1 MQIHAE
7 IFVCWQRKA
16 YWGGWGAAEFGSWCS
31 QSENIT
37 VKWFLRVLFR
47 KGAWLPVKQGQS
59 GTPVLGP
66 RLRQLREGHGL
77 VLQDVANLFGTN
89 RNVPSQWE
97 GGQREPSYEHLV
109 KLADF
114 YGVTVDWLLGREG
127 AEQDSA
133 RVKQIKSQLHDYLR
147 MREASLVNSTPGE
160 RLRTAVE
167 FLAAQDPAMFSL
179 ERMATQLLITAE
191 PLQQMMYGQVMVTGP
206 VIQRFAQLVN
216 LAEVWFYQPEP
227 QLENPLVK
235 YRTLVEKFQAQGL
248 TPEAVEQK
256 VWGTQRGARKARRSL
271 EV

>member
-1 MQIHAE
+1 M
-7 IFVCWQRKA
+7 
-16 YWGGWGAAEFGSWCS
+16 
-31 QSENIT
+31 
-37 VKWFLRVLFR
+37 
-47 KGAWLPVKQGQS
+47 KQGQS

-77 VLQDVANLFGTN
+77 VLQDVANLFGTS

-133 RVKQIKSQLHDYLR
+133 RVRQIKSLLHDYLR
-147 MREASLVNSTPGE
+147 MREASLVNTTPGE
-160 RLRTAVE
+160 RLRTAAE
-167 FLAAQDPAMFSL
+167 FLVSQDPTMFSL
-179 ERMATQLLITAE
+179 ERIAQQLLIMPET
-191 PLQQMMYGQVMVTGP
+191 LRQMMFGQVMVTGP
-206 VIQRFAQLVN
+206 VVQRFAQFVN
-216 LAEVWFYQPEP
+216 LAEVWFYQPSP
-227 QLENPLVK
+227 QLEDPFVK

-248 TPEAVEQK
+248 TPEMVEQQ
-256 VWGTQRGARKARRSL
+256 VWGTQRGARRTRKSV